1 MQNPNDFRPI
11 FFEIRENLYFCASY
25 VEYRR
30 TIPEKLQ
37 NLDTV
42 CFKIRCKVIET
53 DNQCHPT
60 DSGAVL
66 AVPAGCGPYCK
77 VSDSKMSS
85 YAGRLF
91 NLGMKKGMRQC
102 LTGQEPM

>member
-1 MQNPNDFRPI
+1 MQNPNDLHHI
-11 FFEIRENLYFCASY
+11 FIETRRDLYFCASY

-37 NLDTV
+37 NLDMV

-53 DNQCHPT
+53 DNQRHPT

-66 AVPAGCGPYCK
+66 AVLAEWGSYC
-77 VSDSKMSS
+77 
-85 YAGRLF
+85 
-91 NLGMKKGMRQC
+91 
-102 LTGQEPM
+102 TGQWQQDESLCWRTIQSVMKRGLRNV